1 MFFDNQNEGKMIK
14 DMTRGDAL
22 RLIVL
27 FAIPIFIGNVFQ
39 QFYQLADIYIVGH
52 LIGEKAL
59 AAVGASAPIYFM
71 FLIVAFSFTG
81 GLTAVTAQRF
91 GAKDF
96 EGMRRSVTHSIR
108 ASLVLSVVLTLVLFV
123 VLKRLMMVLNV
134 PEGIFEESYRF
145 ILILGAGTILIV
157 ALNLLS
163 GFIRA
168 AGDSRTPLF
177 FLVFTSVLNVVFN
190 FVLIKYCG
198 FGVEGSAFGT
208 VLSILVSDVLCLW
221 YMFKK
226 FPLFRLKK
234 GDWAFSWA
242 FMREHLNIAVPM
254 SIQYSIL
261 ALSIM
266 VIQAVCNSF
275 GEKVIVGF
283 TIALRFEQLATQP
296 LMAIG
301 LAMATFAAQNFGA
314 GLICRI
320 KRTVKKTVLLSLGL
334 SVFLSVLVF
343 FLGPKLIGSFMEV
356 PNSDSVRI
364 GAAYLNIS
372 IMFYFFLGIIFIF
385 KNTLQSVGKPFY
397 PVISGVVELGVRSF
411 AAIIL
416 ARHIG
421 YEGIYWA
428 SPLAWLSGAMV
439 VALGYY
445 LNFYYK
451 KDTIIADYKAQYQAR
466 KAA

>member
-1 MFFDNQNEGKMIK
+1 MIK

-52 LIGEKAL
+52 LIGERAL

-108 ASLVLSVVLTLVLFV
+108 ASLVLSVVLTLILFV
-123 VLKRLMMVLNV
+123 SLKRLMMVLNV

-296 LMAIG
+296 L
-301 LAMATFAAQNFGA
+301 
-314 GLICRI
+314 
-320 KRTVKKTVLLSLGL
+320 
-334 SVFLSVLVF
+334 
-343 FLGPKLIGSFMEV
+343 
-356 PNSDSVRI
+356 
-364 GAAYLNIS
+364 
-372 IMFYFFLGIIFIF
+372 
-385 KNTLQSVGKPFY
+385 
-397 PVISGVVELGVRSF
+397 
-411 AAIIL
+411 
-416 ARHIG
+416 
-421 YEGIYWA
+421 
-428 SPLAWLSGAMV
+428 
-439 VALGYY
+439 
-445 LNFYYK
+445 
-451 KDTIIADYKAQYQAR
+451 
-466 KAA
+466 

>member
-1 MFFDNQNEGKMIK
+1 MIK
-14 DMTRGDAL
+14 DMTRGEAL

-27 FAIPIFIGNVFQ
+27 FAMPIFIGNVFQ

-91 GAKDF
+91 GAKDY

-108 ASLVLSVVLTLVLFV
+108 ASLVLSLLLTLLLFV
-123 VLKRLMMVLNV
+123 SLKKLMRALNV
-134 PEGIFEESYRF
+134 PEGIFEESYQF
-145 ILILGAGTILIV
+145 ILILGAGTVLIV
-157 ALNLLS
+157 MLNLLS

-168 AGDSRTPLF
+168 AGDSRTPLS
-177 FLVFTSVLNVVFN
+177 FLIFTSILNVIFN
-190 FVLIKYCG
+190 LILIKYCG
-198 FGVEGSAFGT
+198 FGVEGSALGT
-208 VLSILVSDVLCLW
+208 VCAIFVSDVICLW

-234 GDWAFSWA
+234 RDWAFSWG
-242 FMREHLNIAVPM
+242 FMKEHLNIAVPM

-296 LMAIG
+296 LMAVG
-301 LAMATFAAQNFGA
+301 LAMATFAAQNYGA
-314 GLICRI
+314 GLLCRI
-320 KRTVKKTVLLSLGL
+320 KRTVRKTVLLSFVMSL
-334 SVFLSVLVF
+334 FLSVLVF
-343 FLGPKLIGSFMEV
+343 LFGPKLIGSFMEV
-356 PNSDSVRI
+356 PDEMSVRI
-364 GAAYLNIS
+364 GAEYLNIS

-397 PVISGVVELGVRSF
+397 PVASGVVELGIRSF

-416 ARHIG
+416 AKHIG

-428 SPLAWLSGAMV
+428 SPLAWLAGASV
-439 VALGYY
+439 VVIGYY

-451 KDTIIADYKAQYQAR
+451 KESVFDMYKALYQKRAMFG
-466 KAA
+466 